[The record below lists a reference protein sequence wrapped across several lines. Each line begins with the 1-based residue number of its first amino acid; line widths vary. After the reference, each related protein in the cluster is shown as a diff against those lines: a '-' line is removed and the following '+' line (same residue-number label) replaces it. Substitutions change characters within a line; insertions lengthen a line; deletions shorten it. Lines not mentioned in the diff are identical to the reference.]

1 MDSCHSGFI
10 RLRYH
15 LNNACPSYISPPW
28 PTRYRKDGYRIY
40 CRISLHLYPWLYSSQ
55 SPEGD
60 DAHFGCYL
68 WFLLDVRSAK
78 GSDGER
84 DCEWPTRRLAFC
96 IVHTGRN
103 SGGVCVTSIIP
114 IARSVN
120 VRAREPLKQRV
131 LPDPKSTTSSATST
145 DAQAPY
151 SDC

>member
-1 MDSCHSGFI
+1 MTLLRWILVIPVSFACGIISTMLARVISRHLGRLAIAKMVTGFI
-10 RLRYH
+10 
-15 LNNACPSYISPPW
+15 A
-28 PTRYRKDGYRIY
+28 G
-40 CRISLHLYPWLYSSQ
+40 ISLHLYRWLDSSQ
-55 SPEGD
+55 PPEGD

-120 VRAREPLKQRV
+120 VRRENL
-131 LPDPKSTTSSATST
+131 
-145 DAQAPY
+145 
-151 SDC
+151 